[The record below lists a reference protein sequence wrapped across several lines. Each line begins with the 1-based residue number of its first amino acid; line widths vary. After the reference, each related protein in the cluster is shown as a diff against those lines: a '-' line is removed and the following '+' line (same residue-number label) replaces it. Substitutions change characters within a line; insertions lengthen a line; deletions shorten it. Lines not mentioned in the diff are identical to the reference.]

1 VVAVVVAWAL
11 GVGVGARG
19 ALGSGRP
26 SAWPVCIAR
35 TTAVHT
41 GISELGRSV
50 RGRLVTYTLRSRA
63 MGNVQ
68 HVNVLLPAHFDPSGR
83 TRYPVL
89 LLLHGAL
96 GNYAVWDSQFL
107 AIVGTLPVIAVM
119 PSGSQI
125 VAGGTL
131 MDGDYSDW
139 FGLPTG
145 SAGVAPA
152 WESYHIDERLPF
164 IDRTLPTVPTAAGR
178 AVMGISMGGGGAFK
192 YAAEYPGTFGYAGS
206 LSGELD
212 PELPVAQAF
221 LPKTC
226 VHGDP
231 AVDEVIWRDNDSANL
246 AGSLRGVR
254 LFVRSGDGVPGPFD
268 ATQPPADPFQRAVR
282 QTDLVVE
289 AGAHAEALRFLAAAR
304 GAGVPVDAAFY
315 HGSHYL
321 PYWHREMR
329 TFVAWLRVQLRRG
342 FLTRHAFSVESA
354 HAAVTAW
361 GWRFAVRRRVRE
373 FLYVRVGGGR
383 LVLTGSGRVFV
394 HSPAGCR
401 LGALTGGVS
410 SSVDLGPSHRAEQ
423 TQFGT
428 GATRG

>member
-1 VVAVVVAWAL
+1 
-11 GVGVGARG
+11 
-19 ALGSGRP
+19 
-26 SAWPVCIAR
+26 VCVPR
-35 TTAVHT
+35 TAPMRI
-41 GISELGRSV
+41 GIRELGRSA
-50 RGRLVTYTLRSRA
+50 RGRLVTYTLRSLA

-68 HVNVLLPAHFDPSGR
+68 HVNVLLPAHFDRSGR

-89 LLLHGAL
+89 YLLHGAF
-96 GNYAVWDSQFL
+96 GNYAAWDAQFL

-125 VAGGTL
+125 VADGTL

-139 FGLPTG
+139 FGLPAG
-145 SAGVAPA
+145 APGVAGVAPA
-152 WESYHIDERLPF
+152 WESYHIDELIPF
-164 IDRTLPTVPTAAGR
+164 IDRVLPTEPTAAGR
-178 AVMGISMGGGGAFK
+178 AVVGISMGGGGAFK

-231 AVDEVIWRDNDSANL
+231 ALQEVVWRDNDATALAANL
-246 AGSLRGVR
+246 HGVR

-268 ATQPPADPFQRAVR
+268 PAQPPADPFQRAVR
-282 QTDLVVE
+282 QTQLVVE
-289 AGAHAEALRFLAAAR
+289 AGAHAEALQFLAAAAR
-304 GAGVPVDAAFY
+304 AHVSVDAAFY

-329 TFVAWLRVQLRRG
+329 SFVAWLRVQLRRPVAAP
-342 FLTRHAFSVESA
+342 RAFSVESA
-354 HAAVTAW
+354 HDVFTAW
-361 GWRFAVRRRVRE
+361 GWRFAVRRRVPE

-383 LVLTGSGRVFV
+383 LVLTGSGRVV
-394 HSPAGCR
+394 VTTPAG
-401 LGALTGGVS
+401 VS
-410 SSVDLGPSHRAEQ
+410 VAVDLGPSHRVQQ
-423 TQFGT
+423 TRFGA
-428 GATRG
+428 GATRGWRTVSIAIPR